1 MADEYGT
8 VGLGAELDGDIVY
21 HFCYQATAPWTIGVN
36 CSDEAEIT
44 ATITQ
49 LGGGASTVSAS
60 GSGLSSISLPASTF
74 CYVKIGVTGGGT
86 VSLS

>member
-8 VGLGAELDGDIVY
+8 VGLGTSLEGDVIY
-21 HFCYQATAPWTIGVN
+21 HFCYQATGGSIGVN
-36 CSDEAEIT
+36 CSGEATID

-49 LGGGASTVSAS
+49 LGGVASTVSAS
-60 GSGLSSISLPASTF
+60 GSGLSTISLPASTF
-74 CYVKIGVTGGGT
+74 CYVKIEVTGGGT

>member
-8 VGLGAELDGDIVY
+8 VGLGTSLEGDVIY
-21 HFCYQATAPWTIGVN
+21 HFCYQATGGWSIGVN
-36 CSDEAEIT
+36 CSGEATID

-49 LGGGASTVSAS
+49 LGGVASTVSAS
-60 GSGLSSISLPASTF
+60 GSGLSTISLPASTF
-74 CYVKIGVTGGGT
+74 CYVKIEVTGGGT

>member
-21 HFCYQATAPWTIGVN
+21 HFCYQATEAWSLSVN
-36 CSDEAEIT
+36 TTGGTVST
-44 ATITQ
+44 TITH
-49 LGGGASTVSAS
+49 LDGRTSTYSGG
-60 GSGLSSISLPASTF
+60 SISLPASTF
-74 CYVKIGVTGGGT
+74 CYVKIEVTGGGT